1 MLSLYFTGKIGA
13 FYLPTFFEPRL
24 KAPETPALYVHK
36 CRLSEHRVVFRAFP
50 CQFLCPFSS
59 PHLTGL
65 YKQLYYPL
73 FPWLA
78 GRDLNCAQGRPRHI
92 QRLRRHTVE
101 IAKIY
106 LHFPLLRSV
115 SKENMYPADRPKH
128 ILFLIKKPAL
138 CGVYR
143 LARPITGVLV
153 HTCERVKYRAF
164 SDVRIAGKCYYFLLG
179 IFCFFKISPYLR
191 SICSASDFRI
201 AMYAPRIM

>member
-1 MLSLYFTGKIGA
+1 MRRREFLLPFRCFHCILRGKSVL
-13 FYLPTFFEPRL
+13 FYLPTFFELRT

-78 GRDLNCAQGRPRHI
+78 GRDLNCAQGRPRRI
-92 QRLRRHTVE
+92 QRLRRHTDE

-128 ILFLIKKPAL
+128 ILFLYKE
-138 CGVYR
+138 
-143 LARPITGVLV
+143 
-153 HTCERVKYRAF
+153 TC
-164 SDVRIAGKCYYFLLG
+164 
-179 IFCFFKISPYLR
+179 PLR
-191 SICSASDFRI
+191 SLPSCPSNYRCAG
-201 AMYAPRIM
+201 AYL

>member
-1 MLSLYFTGKIGA
+1 M
-13 FYLPTFFEPRL
+13 
-24 KAPETPALYVHK
+24 
-36 CRLSEHRVVFRAFP
+36 
-50 CQFLCPFSS
+50 PFSS

-78 GRDLNCAQGRPRHI
+78 GRDLNCAQGRPRRI
-92 QRLRRHTVE
+92 QRLRRHTDE

-115 SKENMYPADRPKH
+115 SKENMYRADRPKH

-179 IFCFFKISPYLR
+179 IFVFQIITLFKKYLLCVGLSYRNVCTAYHVDFYVAGYAVENTTDFGVPYNSEILKPSFHISFVFNR
-191 SICSASDFRI
+191 
-201 AMYAPRIM
+201 